1 MRVSGFPSIHLLLLV
16 ILVSWASSSLAQD
29 QDHLSFIQCLK
40 LYSSPLFPIS
50 TNLYNPEDASYS
62 SVLSASIRNLR
73 FNESYTPKPRL
84 IITATHE
91 SHVQAAILCGK
102 SHGLEMRI
110 RSGGHD
116 YEGSSYVSFVPF
128 FVLDL
133 FNFRSIDVNIKEES
147 AWVQSGATVGELY
160 YAIANKSKVHG
171 FPAGMCPTIGV
182 GGHFSGGGFGN
193 MMRKYGL
200 SVDNI
205 IDAKLV
211 DAQGRILERES
222 MGEDLFW
229 AITGGGAAS
238 FGVVLA
244 YKIKL
249 VPVPQNVTVFQV
261 EKTGEDNITESVH
274 RWLEIADGFDRD
286 VFFTMILDVANR
298 GVENKNKTI
307 RATFMGFFLG
317 DSERLI
323 TLMNETFPELGLLN
337 QDCHQVSWI
346 ESVVYWGNFSI
357 NNGTSTEVLLNRTPP
372 ELYHSKMKSD
382 YLQRSIPKEGLK
394 LIFKKMVELEA
405 PYMFFYPYGGKMS
418 EISPDAKPF
427 PHRAGNIAN
436 IMYGT
441 DWTEHGFEA
450 EYYYSGLT
458 RKLYDFMTPFVS
470 KFPRQAY
477 LNFKDFD
484 LGINHHGQNS
494 YLQGKG
500 YGDKYFKENYDRL
513 VEIKSRVDPEN
524 YFKNEQS
531 IPLRPLPE
539 EGKLHKGI
547 SVI

>member
-1 MRVSGFPSIHLLLLV
+1 
-16 ILVSWASSSLAQD
+16 
-29 QDHLSFIQCLK
+29 
-40 LYSSPLFPIS
+40 
-50 TNLYNPEDASYS
+50 
-62 SVLSASIRNLR
+62 
-73 FNESYTPKPRL
+73 
-84 IITATHE
+84 
-91 SHVQAAILCGK
+91 
-102 SHGLEMRI
+102 
-110 RSGGHD
+110 
-116 YEGSSYVSFVPF
+116 
-128 FVLDL
+128 
-133 FNFRSIDVNIKEES
+133 
-147 AWVQSGATVGELY
+147 
-160 YAIANKSKVHG
+160 
-171 FPAGMCPTIGV
+171 MCPTNGV

-286 VFFTMILDVANR
+286 VFFNMILDVANH
-298 GVENKNKTI
+298 GVENKNRTI

-323 TLMNETFPELGLLN
+323 TLMNDNFPELGLEN

-346 ESVVYWGNFSI
+346 ESVVYWGNLPI

-372 ELYHSKMKSD
+372 ELYHSKIKSD
-382 YLQRSIPKEGLK
+382 YLQRSIPKEGLN

-405 PYMFFYPYGGKMS
+405 PYMSFYPYGGKMS

-470 KFPRQAY
+470 KFPREAY

-500 YGDKYFKENYDRL
+500 YGDKYFKENYDKL
-513 VEIKSRVDPEN
+513 VEIKSRVDLEN

-531 IPLRPLPE
+531 IPLRPLSA
-539 EGKLHKGI
+539 EGKLQKGI